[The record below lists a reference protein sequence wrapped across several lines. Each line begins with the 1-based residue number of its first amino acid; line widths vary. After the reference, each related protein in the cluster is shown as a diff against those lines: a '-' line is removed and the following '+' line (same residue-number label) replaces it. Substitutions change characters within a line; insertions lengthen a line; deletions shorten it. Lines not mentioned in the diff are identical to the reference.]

1 MDFPSRLPLSAT
13 TWICFSEAGCLLF
26 FFISDAAGDETPT
39 ESSSEV
45 LVSECDGVELTS
57 ESPYSSDTPSPWP
70 QGSDSGSS
78 SRSECLAVK
87 RTVRISSSRG
97 YRYLTCFL
105 TGKNTR
111 RDALDPPLGLLGAKD
126 MEEYR
131 RLAGASSGELRRMLF
146 SPRGSW

>member
-1 MDFPSRLPLSAT
+1 MDFPSRLSLSAT

-26 FFISDAAGDETPT
+26 FFISDAAGDESPT

-45 LVSECDGVELTS
+45 LVSECDGVELIS
-57 ESPYSSDTPSPWP
+57 DSPSSDTPSPWP
-70 QGSDSGSS
+70 QGLDSGSS

-111 RDALDPPLGLLGAKD
+111 RDALGPPLGLLEATD
-126 MEEYR
+126 MEECR